1 MRFLV
6 LFFVMIGFSGCMRE
20 VPVIILEYPPRV
32 FETMD
37 SVRLEQRI
45 TRHMSGRVEHL
56 FYVYEDSLG
65 NELQHGPDILYYLDG
80 LKKQVQYYRKGKLW
94 GLATYWYNSGQK
106 QGFSLYAEG
115 KPHGVAKTWNKEGR
129 LVSEKYWKK
138 GKLHGPQT
146 EYDDQGKVKMR
157 KWWVENKLVPAPVTP
172 IDTVMH
178 PALDTMSVVQDTLPV
193 LMPDSTM
200 PPANPS
206 FFSGE

>member
-1 MRFLV
+1 MGRLLFLV
-6 LFFVMIGFSGCMRE
+6 LLCMGCVQQ
-20 VPVIILEYPPRV
+20 VPPIILEYPPRV

-106 QGFSLYAEG
+106 QGLSLYADG
-115 KPHGVAKTWNKEGR
+115 KPHGVAKTWSKEGR
-129 LVSEKYWKK
+129 LVSEKYWKM

-146 EYDDQGKVKMR
+146 EYDDQGKIKMR
-157 KWWVENKLVPAPVTP
+157 KWWVENKIVPAPISP
-172 IDTVMH
+172 LDTVAR
-178 PALDTMSVVQDTLPV
+178 PAIDTMSVLRDTFPV
-193 LMPDSTM
+193 VIPDSSL
-200 PPANPS
+200 PPAIPS